1 MKVLHLGPQDAH
13 YQLIAAL
20 PDEDLAMCRDPL
32 DPQDSRLDEAEF
44 IVSYRYRHRIP
55 KAVIDRFHYRI
66 INVHCGLTWVCRGVR
81 PTFFSLLHDLP
92 MGVTIHEVDE
102 GWDTGPILNWCG
114 DFRPSWNEDTLE
126 GAWQNHNN
134 TALRFL
140 ARHWNRLRHGEYLPS
155 PLRGRAGPL
164 FTMSDFDKVWPLLPR
179 GWKTTVAE
187 LRKIG
192 ETL

>member
-13 YQLIAAL
+13 DAVAKAL
-20 PDEDLAMCRDPL
+20 APDTVVT
-32 DPQDSRLDEAEF
+32 LDELDLPGWEMADF

-55 KAVIDRFHYRI
+55 KAVIDRFPHRI

-102 GWDTGPILNWCG
+102 GWDTGPVLRWCG
-114 DFRPSWNEDTLE
+114 YYRPSWDEDTLE
-126 GAWQNHNN
+126 EAWKNHNN
-134 TALRFL
+134 TALL
-140 ARHWNRLRHGEYLPS
+140 CLKNCWYLIK
-155 PLRGRAGPL
+155 RGNFAPRYGKGPL
-164 FTMSDFDKVWPLLPR
+164 FTMKDFDKVWPLLPR
-179 GWKTTVAE
+179 GWQTTVAE